1 MTFQT
6 LMLVFLTGVLASV
19 SSVAQEPNKLNI
31 PADVKPI
38 LKKEMVAIEKA
49 MQELVSTMAK
59 GNWEK
64 TAEIGKQIQASYL
77 MKQRLSAEQMKQLHH
92 SLPEHFIKLD
102 HSFHQ
107 YAGMMA
113 HAAEVKN
120 SDVMS
125 FYFYKMND
133 SCVQCHSLYAQE
145 QFPAFS
151 SPAENHSVQQH

>member
-1 MTFQT
+1 MKFKA
-6 LMLVFLTGVLASV
+6 LIFVFFVGVLTSV
-19 SSVAQEPNKLNI
+19 SSVAEEANKLNI

-38 LKKEMVAIEKA
+38 LKKEMLAIEKA

-77 MKQRLSAEQMKQLHH
+77 MKQSLSAEQMKQLHH
-92 SLPEHFIKLD
+92 NLPEQFIKLD

-107 YAGMMA
+107 YAGMLA

-120 SDVMS
+120 ADVMS

-133 SCVQCHSLYAQE
+133 SCVQCHSRYAQE
-145 QFPAFS
+145 QFNTFS
-151 SPAENHSVQQH
+151 TSVENHSAQQH